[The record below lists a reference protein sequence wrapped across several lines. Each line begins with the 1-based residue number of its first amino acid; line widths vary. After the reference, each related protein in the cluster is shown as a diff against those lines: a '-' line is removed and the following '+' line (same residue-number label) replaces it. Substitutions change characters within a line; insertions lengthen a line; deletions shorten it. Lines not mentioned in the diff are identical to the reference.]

1 MGEDGATHAGAFDLA
16 YLCCLP
22 NMTVMAAAD
31 EAELV
36 HMVATLHA
44 HDGGTT
50 ALRYPRGEG
59 VGVELPE
66 KGEPLAIGR
75 GRVVR
80 RPEGA
85 RVALLSLGTRLSDAL
100 KAADALEAEGVA
112 TSVAD
117 ARFAKPLD
125 AELIVDL
132 AMSHEVL
139 VTVEEGSVG
148 GFGAMV
154 LHLLSER
161 GVLDAG
167 RVRVRT
173 LTLPDLYQDHDKPE
187 KMYAEAG
194 LDAEGILK
202 AVRAALPEK
211 AVQREGSVVSLKR

>member
-1 MGEDGATHAGAFDLA
+1 MQLAGGHIDANMNNPAEEIANWRSGAVKP
-16 YLCCLP
+16 LC
-22 NMTVMAAAD
+22 
-31 EAELV
+31 
-36 HMVATLHA
+36 
-44 HDGGTT
+44 
-50 ALRYPRGEG
+50 
-59 VGVELPE
+59 
-66 KGEPLAIGR
+66 
-75 GRVVR
+75 
-80 RPEGA
+80 
-85 RVALLSLGTRLSDAL
+85 
-100 KAADALEAEGVA
+100 A

>member
-1 MGEDGATHAGAFDLA
+1 
-16 YLCCLP
+16 
-22 NMTVMAAAD
+22 
-31 EAELV
+31 
-36 HMVATLHA
+36 
-44 HDGGTT
+44 
-50 ALRYPRGEG
+50 
-59 VGVELPE
+59 
-66 KGEPLAIGR
+66 
-75 GRVVR
+75 
-80 RPEGA
+80 
-85 RVALLSLGTRLSDAL
+85 VALLSLGTRLSEAL